1 MLWNAVARCVCR
13 RRTCVYRIGAT
24 ADKLMD
30 GREPREGHRGPSCRK
45 SAVERVGQAWRLLP
59 LLYHLSLSILE
70 YGTSRSLF
78 IISESRKKKE
88 RAFTHRGAAATR
100 EKEREKTDSQ
110 GMDGRT
116 ARRYHTGILMLLK
129 EKKEKKTDN
138 PREGWEDGT
147 PPPHRACAVR
157 ESSVV

>member
-1 MLWNAVARCVCR
+1 M
-13 RRTCVYRIGAT
+13 YRIGAT

-70 YGTSRSLF
+70 YGSSRSLF
-78 IISESRKKKE
+78 IISESRKKGKSLH
-88 RAFTHRGAAATR
+88 THRGAAAKR
-100 EKEREKTDSQ
+100 ERKKTDSQ

-116 ARRYHTGILMLLK
+116 ARRHQK
-129 EKKEKKTDN
+129 EF
-138 PREGWEDGT
+138 
-147 PPPHRACAVR
+147 
-157 ESSVV
+157 